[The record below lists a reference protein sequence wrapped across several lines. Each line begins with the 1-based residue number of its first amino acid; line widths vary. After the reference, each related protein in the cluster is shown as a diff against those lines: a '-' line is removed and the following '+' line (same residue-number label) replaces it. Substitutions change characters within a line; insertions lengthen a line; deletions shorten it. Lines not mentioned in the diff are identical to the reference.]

1 MSGRSATPGDG
12 GAARRRVRV
21 AIVGGT
27 GYGGMELLRYLLDH
41 PHVEV
46 TALTSRT
53 ESGAVADA
61 FPHLRGL
68 TALRFTTVRAVD
80 LAAENDVVFF
90 AAPHGV
96 AAKEVPAVLD
106 ARPGVKVIDLSGDF
120 RLRDAAAYPS
130 VYGWTHPAPD
140 RLAAASY
147 GLPECGG
154 REATASPTCRLVA
167 NPGCH
172 ASATLLSLY
181 PLARAG
187 LLRARAT
194 VVSVT
199 GSSGSGADPKKGT
212 HHPER
217 FANFKAYKPLTHQH
231 VPEIEQALARAGA
244 AGPRVAFVPCSGP
257 FSRGIAVTTVV
268 EVGERAEEALAAYR
282 DAYAREPFVRLVPEA
297 AEVRAVA
304 GTNFADVGVVAKDG
318 ALCATV
324 AIDNLG
330 KGMAGSAVQNL
341 NLLCDFPETTGLLRA
356 GAGL

>member
-1 MSGRSATPGDG
+1 VKPY
-12 GAARRRVRV
+12 RV

-41 PHVEV
+41 PRVEV

-53 ESGAVADA
+53 EKGPVGDVH
-61 FPHLRGL
+61 PHLRGL
-68 TALRFTTVRAVD
+68 CRLSFTAERAAD
-80 LAAENDVVFF
+80 LAATNDVLFF

-96 AAKEVPAVLD
+96 AAKEVGAALAASPSV
-106 ARPGVKVIDLSGDF
+106 RVVDLSGDF

-130 VYGWTHPAPD
+130 VYGWPHPAAD
-140 RLAAASY
+140 VLATAAY

-154 REATASPTCRLVA
+154 RATLAAGGCRLVA

-172 ASATLLSLY
+172 ASATTIALY

-187 LLRARAT
+187 LLAARAA

-199 GSSGSGADPKKGT
+199 GSSGSGAEPKRGT

-217 FANFKAYKPLTHQH
+217 FANFQAYTPLEHQH
-231 VPEIEQALARAGA
+231 VPEIEQSLRAAGA
-244 AGPRVAFVPCSGP
+244 TGARVAFVPCSGP
-257 FSRGIAVTTVV
+257 FSRGILATAVV
-268 EVGERAEEALAAYR
+268 EVGAGREEAAKAAF
-282 DAYAREPFVRLVPEA
+282 AATYADEPFVRLVPE

-304 GTNFADVGVVAKDG
+304 GTNFADVAVTARDG
-318 ALCATV
+318 AACVTV

-330 KGMAGSAVQNL
+330 KGMAGTAVQNM
-341 NLLCDFPETTGLLRA
+341 NLLLGLPEAAGLRRA